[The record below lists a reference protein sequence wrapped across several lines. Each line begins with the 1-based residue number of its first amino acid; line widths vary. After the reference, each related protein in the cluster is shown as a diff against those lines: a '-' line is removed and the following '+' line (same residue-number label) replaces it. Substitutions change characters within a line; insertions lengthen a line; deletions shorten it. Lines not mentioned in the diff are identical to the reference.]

1 MAVRRSRK
9 RRPEPLTASGIV
21 AINLRRARELR
32 GLSQA
37 EAGELLGDYLRKPW
51 SAATVS
57 AAERS
62 WERPPERSFTANEL
76 DGFSRAFRL
85 PLLWFLLPP
94 GREDTERPLPQRW
107 ARRLLWTDS
116 RDLHGRVEGLT
127 RDRRAAALARLM
139 DTAEDALAD
148 ALAGYRVDRLRGL
161 ARQLREVAGT
171 LEKSGRRA
179 RGSERQRR

>member
-1 MAVRRSRK
+1 MGVRRKTR

-37 EAGELLGDYLRKPW
+37 EAGELLGGFLRRPW

-62 WERPPERSFTANEL
+62 WERGPERAFGVNEL

-85 PLLWFLLPP
+85 PMLWFLLPP
-94 GREDTERPLPQRW
+94 ARED
-107 ARRLLWTDS
+107 
-116 RDLHGRVEGLT
+116 
-127 RDRRAAALARLM
+127 
-139 DTAEDALAD
+139 
-148 ALAGYRVDRLRGL
+148 
-161 ARQLREVAGT
+161 
-171 LEKSGRRA
+171 
-179 RGSERQRR
+179 